1 MLVGKERRGEH
12 PVHVL
17 YVKAMEIPRP
27 PFASDAILLL
37 PQLTLEDVSWG
48 TAILDPS
55 NRCIAIVKKF

>member
-1 MLVGKERRGEH
+1 MMLVGKERRGEH
-12 PVHVL
+12 PVRNVL
-17 YVKAMEIPRP
+17 YSYGNPRP